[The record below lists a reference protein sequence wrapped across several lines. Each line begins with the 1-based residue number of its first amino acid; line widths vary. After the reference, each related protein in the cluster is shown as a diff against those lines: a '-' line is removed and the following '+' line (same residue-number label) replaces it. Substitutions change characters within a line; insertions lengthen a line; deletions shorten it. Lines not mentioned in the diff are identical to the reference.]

1 MISTTP
7 NLNKLILADP
17 VYGKWVYDSL
27 HRFMAGDY
35 GSSLLRFTGGTQSI
49 YAYDYLRDIVITR
62 SGENIEI
69 GLNQDRIMEFEWPN
83 MTITL

>member
-27 HRFMAGDY
+27 HRFMAADRPQTVY
-35 GSSLLRFTGGTQSI
+35 E
-49 YAYDYLRDIVITR
+49 YDTMRDIVIERT
-62 SGENIEI
+62 GENIEI
-69 GLNQDRIMEFEWPN
+69 GLNQDRIMEFELPN